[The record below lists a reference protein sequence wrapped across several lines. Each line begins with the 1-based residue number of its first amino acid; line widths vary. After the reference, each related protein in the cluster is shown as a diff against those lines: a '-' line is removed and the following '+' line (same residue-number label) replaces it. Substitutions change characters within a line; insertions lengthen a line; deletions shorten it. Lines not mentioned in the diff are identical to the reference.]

1 MIKISRISSPLKDKI
16 KNIDTCSQLD
26 GDGVFEGK
34 YSTSGTIVLK
44 NKYIGSLK
52 ADQIIIDTDGIFEG
66 ELRTEELI
74 ISGFVNGKIDADN
87 VIIMENGKI
96 SGDIIYNQL
105 AVFEGGIIDV
115 AGMKKRE
122 KQKDD
127 KIVDITNSTQKWI
140 KFL

>member
-44 NKYIGSLK
+44 NKFIGSLN
-52 ADQIIIDTDGIFEG
+52 ADQTIIDTDGVFEG
-66 ELRTEELI
+66 ELKTEELI

-87 VIIMENGKI
+87 LIIMENGKI
-96 SGDIIYNQL
+96 SGDVTYNQL

-115 AGMKKRE
+115 GGMKRKE
-122 KQKDD
+122 KLKDD
-127 KIVDITNSTQKWI
+127 KIIDIANSSQK
-140 KFL
+140 

>member
-34 YSTSGTIVLK
+34 YSTSWTIVLK
-44 NKYIGSLK
+44 NKFIGSLK
-52 ADQIIIDTDGIFEG
+52 ADQTIVDTDGIFEG
-66 ELRTEELI
+66 ELKTEELI
-74 ISGFVNGKIDADN
+74 ISGFVNGKVDADN
-87 VIIMENGKI
+87 IIIMENGKI
-96 SGDIIYNQL
+96 SGDITYNQL

-115 AGMKKRE
+115 AGMKRRE

-127 KIVDITNSTQKWI
+127 KVIDIANSNQK
-140 KFL
+140 

>member
-26 GDGVFEGK
+26 GDGIFEGK

-44 NKYIGSLK
+44 NKFIGSLK

-66 ELRTEELI
+66 ELKTEELI
-74 ISGFVNGKIDADN
+74 VSGFVNGNIDADN
-87 VIIMENGKI
+87 LIIMENGKI
-96 SGDIIYNQL
+96 SGDVTYNQL

-115 AGMKKRE
+115 GGMKRKE
-122 KQKDD
+122 KLKDD
-127 KIVDITNSTQKWI
+127 KIIDIANSSQK
-140 KFL
+140 

>member
-34 YSTSGTIVLK
+34 YATSGTIVLK
-44 NKYIGSLK
+44 NKFIGSLK
-52 ADQIIIDTDGIFEG
+52 ADQTIVDTDGIFEG
-66 ELRTEELI
+66 ELKTEELI
-74 ISGFVNGKIDADN
+74 ISGFVNGKVDADN
-87 VIIMENGKI
+87 IIIMENGKI
-96 SGDIIYNQL
+96 SGDITYNQL

-115 AGMKKRE
+115 AGMKRRE

-127 KIVDITNSTQKWI
+127 KVIEIANSNQK
-140 KFL
+140 

>member
-44 NKYIGSLK
+44 NKFIGSLK
-52 ADQIIIDTDGIFEG
+52 ADQTIIDNDGVFEG
-66 ELRTEELI
+66 ELKTEELI
-74 ISGFVNGKIDADN
+74 ISGFVNGKIDAN
-87 VIIMENGKI
+87 NIIIMENGKI
-96 SGDIIYNQL
+96 SGNIIYNQL
-105 AVFEGGIIDV
+105 AVFEGGVIDV

-127 KIVDITNSTQKWI
+127 KIIDIANSNQK
-140 KFL
+140 

>member
-44 NKYIGSLK
+44 NKFIGSLK
-52 ADQIIIDTDGIFEG
+52 ADQTIIDTDGAFEG
-66 ELRTEELI
+66 ELKTVELI

-87 VIIMENGKI
+87 LIIMENGKI
-96 SGDIIYNQL
+96 SGDVTYNQL

-115 AGMKKRE
+115 AGMKKR
-122 KQKDD
+122 QNLKDD
-127 KIVDITNSTQKWI
+127 KVIDIAKSSQQ
-140 KFL
+140 

>member
-44 NKYIGSLK
+44 NKFIGSLK
-52 ADQIIIDTDGIFEG
+52 ADQTIIDTDGVFEG
-66 ELRTEELI
+66 ELKTEELI
-74 ISGFVNGKIDADN
+74 ISGFVNGKIDAEN
-87 VIIMENGKI
+87 LIIMENGKV
-96 SGDIIYNQL
+96 SGDVTYNQL

-115 AGMKKRE
+115 SGMKRRQKLKDE
-122 KQKDD
+122 KIIDIANPNQK
-127 KIVDITNSTQKWI
+127 
-140 KFL
+140 

>member
-44 NKYIGSLK
+44 NKFIGSLK
-52 ADQIIIDTDGIFEG
+52 ADQTIIDTDGAFEG
-66 ELRTEELI
+66 ELKTVELI

-87 VIIMENGKI
+87 LIIMENGKI
-96 SGDIIYNQL
+96 SGDVTYNQL

-115 AGMKKRE
+115 SGMKRRQKL
-122 KQKDD
+122 KDD
-127 KIVDITNSTQKWI
+127 KIIDIANPNQK
-140 KFL
+140 

>member
-44 NKYIGSLK
+44 NKFIGSLK
-52 ADQIIIDTDGIFEG
+52 ADQTIIDSDGAFEG
-66 ELRTEELI
+66 ELKTGELI
-74 ISGFVNGKIDADN
+74 ISGFVNGKIEADN
-87 VIIMENGKI
+87 LIIMENGKI
-96 SGDIIYNQL
+96 SGDVTYNQL

-115 AGMKKRE
+115 SGMKRRQKL
-122 KQKDD
+122 KDD
-127 KIVDITNSTQKWI
+127 KIVEIANPNQK
-140 KFL
+140 

>member
-16 KNIDTCSQLD
+16 KNLDTCSQLD

-34 YSTSGTIVLK
+34 YATSGTIVLK
-44 NKYIGSLK
+44 NKFIGSLK
-52 ADQIIIDTDGIFEG
+52 ADQTIVDTDGIFEG
-66 ELRTEELI
+66 ELKTEELI
-74 ISGFVNGKIDADN
+74 ISGFVNGKVDADN

-96 SGDIIYNQL
+96 SGNIIYNQL

-115 AGMKKRE
+115 AGMKRRE

-127 KIVDITNSTQKWI
+127 KIVEIANSNQK
-140 KFL
+140 

>member
-34 YSTSGTIVLK
+34 YSTAGTIVLK
-44 NKYIGSLK
+44 NKFIGSLK
-52 ADQIIIDTDGIFEG
+52 ADQTIIDNDGVFEG
-66 ELRTEELI
+66 ELKTEELI
-74 ISGFVNGKIDADN
+74 ISGFVNGKIDAN
-87 VIIMENGKI
+87 NIIIMENGKI
-96 SGDIIYNQL
+96 SGNIIYNQL
-105 AVFEGGIIDV
+105 AVFEGGVIDV

-127 KIVDITNSTQKWI
+127 KIIDIANSNQK
-140 KFL
+140 

>member
-1 MIKISRISSPLKDKI
+1 MIKISRISSPFKDKI

-44 NKYIGSLK
+44 NKFIGSLK
-52 ADQIIIDTDGIFEG
+52 ADQTIIDTDGTFEG
-66 ELRTEELI
+66 ELKTEELI
-74 ISGFVNGKIDADN
+74 ISGFVNWKIDADN
-87 VIIMENGKI
+87 IIIMENGKI
-96 SGDIIYNQL
+96 SGNIIYNQL

-127 KIVDITNSTQKWI
+127 KIIEITNSNQK
-140 KFL
+140 

>member
-16 KNIDTCSQLD
+16 KDIDTCSQLD

-44 NKYIGSLK
+44 NKFIGSLK
-52 ADQIIIDTDGIFEG
+52 ADQTIIDTDGVFEG
-66 ELRTEELI
+66 ELKTEELI

-87 VIIMENGKI
+87 LIIMENGKI
-96 SGDIIYNQL
+96 SGDVTYNQL

-115 AGMKKRE
+115 GGMKRRE
-122 KQKDD
+122 KLKDD
-127 KIVDITNSTQKWI
+127 KIIDIANSSQK
-140 KFL
+140 

>member
-44 NKYIGSLK
+44 NKFIGNLK

-66 ELRTEELI
+66 ELKTEELI

-96 SGDIIYNQL
+96 SGDITYNQL

-115 AGMKKRE
+115 AGMKRKE
-122 KQKDD
+122 NLKDD
-127 KIVDITNSTQKWI
+127 KIVDITNSNQK
-140 KFL
+140 

>member
-34 YSTSGTIVLK
+34 YATSGTIVLK
-44 NKYIGSLK
+44 NKFIGSLK
-52 ADQIIIDTDGIFEG
+52 ADQTIVDTDGIFEG
-66 ELRTEELI
+66 DIKTEELI
-74 ISGFVNGKIDADN
+74 ISGFVNGKVDADN
-87 VIIMENGKI
+87 IIIMENGKI

-115 AGMKKRE
+115 AGMKRRE

-127 KIVDITNSTQKWI
+127 KVIDIANSNQK
-140 KFL
+140 

>member
-44 NKYIGSLK
+44 NKFIGNLK
-52 ADQIIIDTDGIFEG
+52 ADQTIIDTDGIFEG
-66 ELRTEELI
+66 ELKTEELI

-87 VIIMENGKI
+87 LIIMENGKV
-96 SGDIIYNQL
+96 SGDVTYNQL

-115 AGMKKRE
+115 GGMKKRE
-122 KQKDD
+122 KLKDD
-127 KIVDITNSTQKWI
+127 KIIDIANSNQK
-140 KFL
+140 

>member
-44 NKYIGSLK
+44 NKFIGNLK

-66 ELRTEELI
+66 ELKTEELI

-96 SGDIIYNQL
+96 SGNITYNQL

-115 AGMKKRE
+115 AGMKRKE
-122 KQKDD
+122 KLKDD
-127 KIVDITNSTQKWI
+127 KIVDITHSNQK
-140 KFL
+140 

>member
-44 NKYIGSLK
+44 NKFIGSLK
-52 ADQIIIDTDGIFEG
+52 ADQTIIDTDGAFEG
-66 ELRTEELI
+66 ELKTVELI

-87 VIIMENGKI
+87 LIIMENGKI
-96 SGDIIYNQL
+96 SGDVTYNQL

-115 AGMKKRE
+115 SGMKRRQKL
-122 KQKDD
+122 KDD
-127 KIVDITNSTQKWI
+127 KIIDIANPN
-140 KFL
+140 

>member
-44 NKYIGSLK
+44 NKFIGSLK
-52 ADQIIIDTDGIFEG
+52 ADQTIIDTDGAFEG
-66 ELRTEELI
+66 ELKTVELI

-87 VIIMENGKI
+87 LIIMENGKI
-96 SGDIIYNQL
+96 SGDVTYNQL

-115 AGMKKRE
+115 SGMKRRQKL
-122 KQKDD
+122 KDD
-127 KIVDITNSTQKWI
+127 KIIDIANPNQKQA